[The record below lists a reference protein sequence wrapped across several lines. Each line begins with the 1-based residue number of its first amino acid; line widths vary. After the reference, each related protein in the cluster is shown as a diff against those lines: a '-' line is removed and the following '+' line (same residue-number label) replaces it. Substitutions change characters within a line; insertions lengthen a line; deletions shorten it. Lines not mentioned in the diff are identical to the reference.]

1 MTNQI
6 KYKWASLG
14 TGVIANELAQALEAL
29 GGKLYSVA
37 NRTYDK
43 GVAFAEKY
51 GIEKVYQEI
60 DEVFK
65 DPEVDII
72 YISTPHNTHIN
83 FLRKAL
89 AAGKHVLCEKSIT
102 LNSEELAEA
111 IQLAEENHVKL
122 AEAMTIFHMP
132 IYRKLSEIVES
143 GKLGPL
149 KVIQMNFGSYKEYDM
164 TNRFF
169 NRNLAGGALLDIGVY
184 ALSFVRWFMTSQPT
198 EMVSQV
204 KLAPT
209 GVDEQA
215 GILLTNAEGEMATV
229 TLSLHAKQPKR
240 GTIAYDKGYI
250 ELYEYPV
257 RKFAINVDLCR
268 YFLHR
273 TFPSSVS
280 VSCSVPCGFG
290 RGGRAL
296 SPSSPRRGGGL
307 LVAAALPSC
316 AKPPGRP
323 ALRRFRRRRLGAGV
337 RRSRHGRRKGR
348 LPARAACVRRQA
360 AALRAR
366 RRQYVRRR
374 RHGARR
380 V

>member
-6 KYKWASLG
+6 KYNWASLG

-51 GIEKVYQEI
+51 GIEKVYEEI
-60 DEVFK
+60 DQVFE

-83 FLRKAL
+83 YLRKAL

-240 GTIAYDKGYI
+240 GTISYDKGYI
-250 ELYEYPV
+250 ELYEYPRGQKAV
-257 RKFAINVDLCR
+257 ITYTEDGSQEIIKAGETAKALQYEVLDMEAAVAGENDYTYLNYSRDVMELMTQLRKDW
-268 YFLHR
+268 
-273 TFPSSVS
+273 
-280 VSCSVPCGFG
+280 
-290 RGGRAL
+290 
-296 SPSSPRRGGGL
+296 GL
-307 LVAAALPSC
+307 TYPEEE
-316 AKPPGRP
+316 
-323 ALRRFRRRRLGAGV
+323 
-337 RRSRHGRRKGR
+337 
-348 LPARAACVRRQA
+348 
-360 AALRAR
+360 
-366 RRQYVRRR
+366 
-374 RHGARR
+374 
-380 V
+380 

>member
-6 KYKWASLG
+6 KYNWASLG

-51 GIEKVYQEI
+51 GIEKVYEEI
-60 DEVFK
+60 DQVFE

-83 FLRKAL
+83 YLRKAL

-111 IQLAEENHVKL
+111 IKLAEENHVKL

-250 ELYEYPV
+250 ELYEYPRGQKQSSLI
-257 RKFAINVDLCR
+257 RKMAHKKSSKQEKPLK
-268 YFLHR
+268 
-273 TFPSSVS
+273 PSSM
-280 VSCSVPCGFG
+280 
-290 RGGRAL
+290 R
-296 SPSSPRRGGGL
+296 SSIWKQL
-307 LVAAALPSC
+307 LQ
-316 AKPPGRP
+316 
-323 ALRRFRRRRLGAGV
+323 
-337 RRSRHGRRKGR
+337 
-348 LPARAACVRRQA
+348 ARMIIPTSITVEMSWTS
-360 AALRAR
+360 
-366 RRQYVRRR
+366 
-374 RHGARR
+374 
-380 V
+380 

>member
-6 KYKWASLG
+6 KYNWASLG
-14 TGVIANELAQALEAL
+14 TGVIANELAQALGAL

-51 GIEKVYQEI
+51 GIEKVYEEI
-60 DEVFK
+60 DQVFE

-83 FLRKAL
+83 YLRKAL

-250 ELYEYPV
+250 ELYEYPRGQKAV
-257 RKFAINVDLCR
+257 ITYTEDGSQEIIKAGETAKALQYEVLDMEAAVAGENDYTYLNYSRDVMELMTQLRKDW
-268 YFLHR
+268 
-273 TFPSSVS
+273 
-280 VSCSVPCGFG
+280 
-290 RGGRAL
+290 
-296 SPSSPRRGGGL
+296 GL
-307 LVAAALPSC
+307 TYPEEE
-316 AKPPGRP
+316 
-323 ALRRFRRRRLGAGV
+323 
-337 RRSRHGRRKGR
+337 
-348 LPARAACVRRQA
+348 
-360 AALRAR
+360 
-366 RRQYVRRR
+366 
-374 RHGARR
+374 
-380 V
+380 

>member
-6 KYKWASLG
+6 KYNWASLG
-14 TGVIANELAQALEAL
+14 TGVIANELAQALGAL

-51 GIEKVYQEI
+51 GIEKVYEEI
-60 DEVFK
+60 DQVFE

-83 FLRKAL
+83 YLRKAL

-215 GILLTNAEGEMATV
+215 GILLTNVEGEMATV

-250 ELYEYPV
+250 ELYEYPRGQKAV
-257 RKFAINVDLCR
+257 ITYTEDGSQEIIKAGETAKALQYEVLDMEAAVAGENDYTYLNYSRDVMDLMTQLRKDW
-268 YFLHR
+268 
-273 TFPSSVS
+273 
-280 VSCSVPCGFG
+280 
-290 RGGRAL
+290 
-296 SPSSPRRGGGL
+296 GL
-307 LVAAALPSC
+307 TYPEEE
-316 AKPPGRP
+316 
-323 ALRRFRRRRLGAGV
+323 
-337 RRSRHGRRKGR
+337 
-348 LPARAACVRRQA
+348 
-360 AALRAR
+360 
-366 RRQYVRRR
+366 
-374 RHGARR
+374 
-380 V
+380 

>member
-6 KYKWASLG
+6 KYNWASLG

-51 GIEKVYQEI
+51 GIEKVYEEI
-60 DEVFK
+60 DQVFE

-83 FLRKAL
+83 YLRKAL

-215 GILLTNAEGEMATV
+215 GILLTNADGEMATV

-250 ELYEYPV
+250 ELYEYPRGQKAV
-257 RKFAINVDLCR
+257 ITYTEDGSQEIIKAGETAKALQYEVLDMEAAVAGEDDRTYLNYSRDVMDLMTQLRKDW
-268 YFLHR
+268 
-273 TFPSSVS
+273 
-280 VSCSVPCGFG
+280 
-290 RGGRAL
+290 
-296 SPSSPRRGGGL
+296 GL
-307 LVAAALPSC
+307 TYPEEE
-316 AKPPGRP
+316 
-323 ALRRFRRRRLGAGV
+323 
-337 RRSRHGRRKGR
+337 
-348 LPARAACVRRQA
+348 
-360 AALRAR
+360 
-366 RRQYVRRR
+366 
-374 RHGARR
+374 
-380 V
+380 

>member
-6 KYKWASLG
+6 KYNWASLG

-51 GIEKVYQEI
+51 GIEKVYEEI
-60 DEVFK
+60 DQVFE

-83 FLRKAL
+83 YLRKAL

-250 ELYEYPV
+250 ELYEYPRGQKAV
-257 RKFAINVDLCR
+257 ITYTEDGSQEIIKAGETAKALQYEVLDMEAAVAGENDYTYLNYSRDVMELMTQLRKDW
-268 YFLHR
+268 
-273 TFPSSVS
+273 
-280 VSCSVPCGFG
+280 
-290 RGGRAL
+290 
-296 SPSSPRRGGGL
+296 GL
-307 LVAAALPSC
+307 VYPEEE
-316 AKPPGRP
+316 
-323 ALRRFRRRRLGAGV
+323 
-337 RRSRHGRRKGR
+337 
-348 LPARAACVRRQA
+348 
-360 AALRAR
+360 
-366 RRQYVRRR
+366 
-374 RHGARR
+374 
-380 V
+380 